1 MVPEVHAMRNA
12 LLTAPL
18 ICFVI
23 ACSAET
29 ATTPSALPVQT
40 NAGAA
45 KAVSRANYVFAD
57 SVNLAAAGSAPNWT
71 TTGIKGDHRLK
82 SGVASTGSPSNEYEG
97 GSCGVDATLGTTATF
112 NTDPDHGW
120 SSALQCG
127 GPRLFNFY
135 LNGLTG
141 SPTAIGPHSVTDA
154 FSGLAVGAS
163 TTRESRF
170 GVQQSTCDGLRFT
183 DAFPPSNNA
192 RVTRLPDVSRSTGF
206 VKQWRIES
214 QGSHLAACI
223 LVGQAGRVT
232 FTGTT
237 YYLPFAITVTEV
249 P

>member
-1 MVPEVHAMRNA
+1 MRNA
-12 LLTAPL
+12 LLTPPL
-18 ICFVI
+18 ICLVL
-23 ACSAET
+23 ACSAEN
-29 ATTPSALPVQT
+29 ATTPSARHVDASPL
-40 NAGAA
+40 AA
-45 KAVSRANYVFAD
+45 QSVSRADYVFAD
-57 SVNLAAAGSAPNWT
+57 SVNVAAAGSAPQWT
-71 TTGIKGDHRLK
+71 MTGIKGDGRLK
-82 SGVASTGSPSNEYEG
+82 NGAASTGSPSNEYQG
-97 GSCGVDATLGTTATF
+97 GSCGVDGTLGSTATF

-120 SSALQCG
+120 TTAMQATCG

-135 LNGLTG
+135 LNGLG
-141 SPTAIGPHSVTDA
+141 GAPTAIGPHSVTDA

-170 GVQQSTCDGLRFT
+170 GVQLSTCDGLRFT
-183 DAFPPSNNA
+183 NAFPPSNNA
-192 RVTRLPDVSRSTGF
+192 RVTRLPDVPGATGF

-223 LVGQAGRVT
+223 LVGKAGRVT